1 MEVATGIHR
10 IEGDLGERYVC
21 QYLLLGEER
30 ALLVDTGLRDMPEQV
45 IAPYLAG
52 LGRSLAD
59 LDDVL
64 ISHADVDHCGGNRA
78 LRAAAP
84 GARLLCGEA
93 DRPWIESNAA
103 MLAGNYRWYEPYG
116 FGPTTEDVAFLQHEL
131 GGDAPVDVGL
141 QGGETLRLGPS
152 WRVEVLALPGHTP
165 GHLGLWDPR
174 SGAAIVIDAVL
185 ADGVYDRAGTRLI
198 PPRYYTA
205 GGYEATIR
213 RLRALDPALLLTAH
227 YPVMERDEARAFLDR
242 SLAFVQAVR
251 DAVRGGR
258 PRRERPSCG
267 RSPRRWTRRSARSR
281 PSRTSSPRPCA
292 RISPRS
298 DTASKVAA
306 MWRWSHS
313 SCSWR

>member
-1 MEVATGIHR
+1 MPAAAPDPYDPGVMEVAPGIHR

-45 IAPYLAG
+45 IGPYLAG

-59 LDDVL
+59 VDDVL

-93 DRPWIESNAA
+93 DRAWIESNAA

-116 FGPTTEDVAFLQHEL
+116 FGPTAEDVAFLTHEL
-131 GGDAPVDVGL
+131 GGDAPVDLGL

-152 WRVEVLALPGHTP
+152 WRVEVIALPGHTP

-174 SGAAIVIDAVL
+174 NGVALIIDAVL
-185 ADGVYDRAGTRLI
+185 ADGVYDRAGQRLI
-198 PPRYYTA
+198 PPRYYSA
-205 GGYEATIR
+205 AGYEATIR

-242 SLAFVQAVR
+242 SLAFVQSVREAVR
-251 DAVRGGR
+251 TGVRAGTTELWPLTQAVDAAVGPFPAFTHELAASVR
-258 PRRERPSCG
+258 
-267 RSPRRWTRRSARSR
+267 AH
-281 PSRTSSPRPCA
+281 
-292 RISPRS
+292 
-298 DTASKVAA
+298 AA
-306 MWRWSHS
+306 EA
-313 SCSWR
+313 

>member
-30 ALLVDTGLRDMPEQV
+30 SLLVDTGLRDMPEQV
-45 IAPYLAG
+45 IAPHLAG
-52 LGRSLAD
+52 LGRTLAD

-78 LRAAAP
+78 MRAAAP
-84 GARLLCGEA
+84 RARLLCGEA

-116 FGPTTEDVAFLQHEL
+116 FGPTAEDVAFLEQEL

-174 SGAAIVIDAVL
+174 SGAAIIIDAAL

-198 PPRYYTA
+198 PPRYYSA
-205 GGYEATIR
+205 GGYEATLR

-242 SLAFVQAVR
+242 SLAFVQSVREAVR
-251 DAVRGGR
+251 AGVQAGTTELWPLTQAVDAAVGPFPAFTHELAASVRAHLA
-258 PRRERPSCG
+258 E
-267 RSPRRWTRRSARSR
+267 A
-281 PSRTSSPRPCA
+281 
-292 RISPRS
+292 
-298 DTASKVAA
+298 
-306 MWRWSHS
+306 
-313 SCSWR
+313 

>member
-30 ALLVDTGLRDMPEQV
+30 SLLVDTGLRDMPEQV
-45 IAPYLAG
+45 IAPHLAS
-52 LGRSLAD
+52 LGRTLAD

-84 GARLLCGEA
+84 RARLLCGEA

-116 FGPTTEDVAFLQHEL
+116 FGPTAEDVAFLEHEL

-174 SGAAIVIDAVL
+174 SGAAIIIDAAL

-198 PPRYYTA
+198 PPRYYSA
-205 GGYEATIR
+205 GGYEATLR

-227 YPVMERDEARAFLDR
+227 YPVMERDEARVFLER
-242 SLAFVQAVR
+242 SLAFVQRVREAVR
-251 DAVRGGR
+251 AGVHAGTTELWPLTQAVDAAVGPFPAFTHELAASVRAHLA
-258 PRRERPSCG
+258 E
-267 RSPRRWTRRSARSR
+267 A
-281 PSRTSSPRPCA
+281 
-292 RISPRS
+292 
-298 DTASKVAA
+298 
-306 MWRWSHS
+306 
-313 SCSWR
+313 

>member
-1 MEVATGIHR
+1 MRAVMEVAPGIHR

-21 QYLLLGEER
+21 QYLLVGDER
-30 ALLVDTGLRDMPEQV
+30 TLLVDTGLRDMPEQV
-45 IAPYLAG
+45 IAPYLAA

-93 DRPWIESNAA
+93 DRAWIESNDL
-103 MLAGNYRWYEPYG
+103 MMVENYLWYEPYG
-116 FGPTTEDVAFLQHEL
+116 CGPSPDDIAFLTREL

-141 QGGETLRLGPS
+141 SGGETLRLGPD

-174 SGAAIVIDAVL
+174 SGAAIIIDAAL
-185 ADGVYDRAGTRLI
+185 ADGVYDRAGHRLI
-198 PPRYYTA
+198 PPRYYSA
-205 GGYEATIR
+205 AGYEATIR

-227 YPVMERDEARAFLDR
+227 YDVMEGDAARVFPTAR
-242 SLAFVQAVR
+242 WASCARWATPPTR
-251 DAVRGGR
+251 TCRRGR
-258 PRRERPSCG
+258 PRCG
-267 RSPRRWTRRSARSR
+267 R
-281 PSRTSSPRPCA
+281 
-292 RISPRS
+292 
-298 DTASKVAA
+298 
-306 MWRWSHS
+306 
-313 SCSWR
+313 